1 MGGYA
6 RSSHPH
12 APLTGLHFEPMG
24 TGSWLFGERGF
35 GDSAVWDHNT
45 PPTPRGGEGGPQ
57 TEGAG
62 ALPSGLGVTGGKGAP
77 GVCQHP
83 RASWAGSPQPPFD
96 PQLGPPGAPPHLEG
110 QRALQ
115 TKEKREEPASSGGG
129 KGRHGPVAK
138 SLDLDVPTLLLSPWN
153 SVFPCKCPSPIC
165 CLHIEGF

>member
-1 MGGYA
+1 MDPFPFFLGQSRVGGYP

-35 GDSAVWDHNT
+35 GDSAVWNHNT
-45 PPTPRGGEGGPQ
+45 PPSPPRGVGGPQ

-83 RASWAGSPQPPFD
+83 RANWAGSPRPPFGA
-96 PQLGPPGAPPHLEG
+96 PLGPPGAPPHLEG

-115 TKEKREEPASSGGG
+115 TKEKGGRACELGRREGASQPSGEVIGL
-129 KGRHGPVAK
+129 GRP
-138 SLDLDVPTLLLSPWN
+138 SLAAVSSELS
-153 SVFPCKCPSPIC
+153 FP
-165 CLHIEGF
+165 L